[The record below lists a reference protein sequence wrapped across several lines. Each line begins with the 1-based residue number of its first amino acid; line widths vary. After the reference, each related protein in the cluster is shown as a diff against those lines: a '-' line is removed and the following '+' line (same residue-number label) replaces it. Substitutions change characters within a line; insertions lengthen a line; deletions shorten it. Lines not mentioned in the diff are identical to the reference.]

1 MQGWCSSMEDAII
14 FLSGFEPKHNTSLFT
29 LCDGHGGS
37 IVSKFVAEN
46 YPEMFFA
53 YNNGI
58 AATATKKASIL

>member
-1 MQGWCSSMEDAII
+1 MQGCCSSMEDAII

-46 YPEMFFA
+46 YPEMFYELSSFQ
-53 YNNGI
+53 NQITN
-58 AATATKKASIL
+58 KL